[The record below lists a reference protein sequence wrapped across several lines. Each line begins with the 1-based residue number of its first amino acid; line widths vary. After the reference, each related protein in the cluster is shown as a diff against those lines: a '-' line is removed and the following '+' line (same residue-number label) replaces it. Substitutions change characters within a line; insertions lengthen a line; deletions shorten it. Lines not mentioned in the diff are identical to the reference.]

1 MCTAYFRDNLAY
13 YIKIEILGI
22 VVSCYNRLKI
32 RLVAMQEFLQ
42 RKHASDD
49 VVVKTKS
56 RSRRRASKMT
66 RRSRTTSKGK
76 SARVDYEP
84 QSCVPTTVGVSS
96 LSSKSEGDRDT
107 QLVGQTAACGVG
119 HADGKTLMYAKRMN
133 SYIARTLTEDSEDE
147 QIRSP
152 PALTRVYSLSRS
164 ASVSSAEPSDLHGRN
179 VTPGKRSPRQSARI
193 ASIGHALPAADAV
206 TPSKSEAEIYGDSP
220 AAKRRL
226 FGDGSCFRQQTP
238 SSDGN
243 ADGVGQVGRQNG
255 YHTIEKLLTSSLN
268 GKSLGVVDHY
278 EDGLLAIAN
287 AACLMSTGALDHTR
301 VSEGQGW

>member
-1 MCTAYFRDNLAY
+1 
-13 YIKIEILGI
+13 
-22 VVSCYNRLKI
+22 
-32 RLVAMQEFLQ
+32 
-42 RKHASDD
+42 
-49 VVVKTKS
+49 
-56 RSRRRASKMT
+56 
-66 RRSRTTSKGK
+66 
-76 SARVDYEP
+76 VDYEP
-84 QSCVPTTVGVSS
+84 QSCVPITLGVSS
-96 LSSKSEGDRDT
+96 LSSKFEGDRET
-107 QLVGQTAACGVG
+107 PLVGQTAACSVG

-164 ASVSSAEPSDLHGRN
+164 ASVSSAEPRDLDGRN

-193 ASIGHALPAADAV
+193 ASIGHALAAADAVPAADAV
-206 TPSKSEAEIYGDSP
+206 TPSKIEAEIYGDSP

-226 FGDGSCFRQQTP
+226 FGGDGSRFRQQTP